1 LIFDSAVKEINVADM
16 HNFFSTRRQITASL
30 LFQATAV
37 GQTKQVPQTG
47 SSGGTHVI
55 LIGTNE
61 LHPDKGSFL
70 VGVRTSVVAETALV
84 TVVFYE
90 QVGGMRVLRSE
101 ESLAPIAGPD
111 AYGATRANF
120 YIPRAAI
127 EFIRVKFF
135 HKEVGQVDI
144 PFATQK

>member
-1 LIFDSAVKEINVADM
+1 MADL
-16 HNFFSTRRQITASL
+16 HNLFSTRRELAASL
-30 LFQATAV
+30 LFQAAAF
-37 GQTKQVPQTG
+37 GQTKEVPQTG

-55 LIGTNE
+55 VIGTNE
-61 LHPDKGSFL
+61 LHPDRGSFL
-70 VGVRTSVVAETALV
+70 VGVRTSVVADAALV
-84 TVVFYE
+84 TVFFHE
-90 QVGGMRVLRSE
+90 EVGGIRVLRSE

-127 EFIRVKFF
+127 ESIRVKFYQ
-135 HKEVGQVDI
+135 KEVGQVDI